1 MEFEVAKL
9 GERGQVVIPQEFRE
23 TMNLQKG
30 DKFIVIEHGDALIF
44 KRIKEPSLKEF
55 EDMIKKGHE
64 HARKHKL
71 TEDDLHK
78 AIQNARA
85 HA

>member
-30 DKFIVIEHGDALIF
+30 DKFMVIEHGDTLIF
-44 KRIKEPSLKEF
+44 KRIKEPSLNEF
-55 EDMIKKGHE
+55 ETMIKKGHE
-64 HARKHKL
+64 HAITHKL
-71 TEDDLHK
+71 SENDLEK
-78 AIQNARA
+78 AIKKSRA